1 MKYLVALCRFLVG
14 TLFII
19 SGLIKANDAIGFS
32 YKLGEYFDVFGIEWL
47 KPAALVIAMLICI
60 FEVVCGVTTLS
71 GTWPKAT
78 AWSLMDMIVFFTFL
92 TFYSAYFNKVTDCG
106 CFGDA
111 LKLTPWGS
119 FTKDII
125 LLVLIFPIFLYR
137 NKTNSLF
144 GAKGDYYLLGFST
157 ILVTYFTVYTYQH
170 LPVIDFRPYAIGKNI
185 QEGMQLPP
193 GAVKD
198 SIVMVFIYEKDGKRF
213 EFTPAEIGK
222 ADSTYKFVDRID
234 KMVRKGDKPPIH
246 DFSISKNGSDYTED
260 ILSKEGYTFL
270 LVCYNI
276 SKTDK
281 EVFAEKINPF
291 VAECD
296 KAKIPVIGMSASVDS
311 EVEAFRHDVQ
321 AAFDF
326 YTTDETTLKTIIRS
340 NPGLVLLKK
349 GTVVD
354 MWHYND
360 FPTFEEFKAKHPL
373 N

>member
-1 MKYLVALCRFLVG
+1 
-14 TLFII
+14 
-19 SGLIKANDAIGFS
+19 
-32 YKLGEYFDVFGIEWL
+32 
-47 KPAALVIAMLICI
+47 
-60 FEVVCGVTTLS
+60 
-71 GTWPKAT
+71 
-78 AWSLMDMIVFFTFL
+78 
-92 TFYSAYFNKVTDCG
+92 
-106 CFGDA
+106 
-111 LKLTPWGS
+111 
-119 FTKDII
+119 
-125 LLVLIFPIFLYR
+125 
-137 NKTNSLF
+137 
-144 GAKGDYYLLGFST
+144 LLGFST
-157 ILVTYFTVYTYQH
+157 ILITYFTVYTYQH